1 MSKVKS
7 LNGQE
12 LKFIQFLSKQA
23 AEFWAKFPTFLRMK
37 LVQDPERTFANFI
50 NIYHQEIVSY

>member
-12 LKFIQFLSKQA
+12 LKFIQFSWKQA
-23 AEFWAKFPTFLRMK
+23 AEFRAKFPTFLRME

-50 NIYHQEIVSY
+50 NINHQEIASY